1 MNKTL
6 VTGCNSGLGKFIA
19 DNIPNSIKLNRDN
32 RHQLI
37 NDLKNKGVD
46 LIIHC
51 AFGSQGDYENN
62 KINDYFK
69 YIDDNILLTKDLV
82 DIPHKKIVYIS
93 SLVVYNPNPINY
105 KFTKLY
111 SESIINTLGTNPL
124 ILRCPS
130 MLGKD
135 IKSNNLLK
143 LINDSNH
150 QLSLTS
156 TSEFN
161 YVLHS
166 DILDFILKSY
176 DSNITD
182 TIDFVSSE
190 NITFKEIEDIL
201 RVKAKFGNFNF
212 ITPLISNQK
221 LISLY
226 PKLNKTSK
234 EVLNQFL
241 NQL

>member
-1 MNKTL
+1 
-6 VTGCNSGLGKFIA
+6 
-19 DNIPNSIKLNRDN
+19 
-32 RHQLI
+32 
-37 NDLKNKGVD
+37 
-46 LIIHC
+46 
-51 AFGSQGDYENN
+51 
-62 KINDYFK
+62 
-69 YIDDNILLTKDLV
+69 
-82 DIPHKKIVYIS
+82 
-93 SLVVYNPNPINY
+93 
-105 KFTKLY
+105 
-111 SESIINTLGTNPL
+111 
-124 ILRCPS
+124 
-130 MLGKD
+130 
-135 IKSNNLLK
+135 
-143 LINDSNH
+143 
-150 QLSLTS
+150 LTS

>member
-1 MNKTL
+1 MNKVL
-6 VTGCNSGLGKFIA
+6 VTGCNSGLGKFIS
-19 DNIPNSIKLNRDN
+19 DTIPNSIKLNRNN
-32 RHQLI
+32 RHELLS
-37 NDLKNKGVD
+37 DLKQDGVD

-51 AFGSQGDYENN
+51 AFGFQGGYENN
-62 KINDYFK
+62 EITDYFK

-93 SLVVYNPNPINY
+93 SLIVYNPNPINY

-111 SESIINTLGTNPL
+111 SESIVETLGSNPL

-135 IKSNNLLK
+135 IKPNNLSK
-143 LINDSNH
+143 LIKDPNY

-161 YVLHS
+161 YILHS
-166 DILDFILKSY
+166 DILDFILKAY
-176 DSNITD
+176 DDNIID
-182 TIDFVSSE
+182 VVDFVSSD
-190 NITFKEIEDIL
+190 NVTFKEIETIL
-201 RVKAKFGNFNF
+201 GIQANFGNFDF
-212 ITPLISNQK
+212 VTPLVSNQK
-221 LISLY
+221 LISYY

-234 EVLNQFL
+234 DVLKQFL